1 MSFLTHAVLQL
12 GGQTCFSMMLMIGSS
27 SEWIYSHSG
36 AGDLATW
43 IRENR
48 YMQAYVHVSFQV
60 FHFSPLNLNFYR
72 KFFFPLTKM
81 FPSFKLFV
89 DSLSCYSCGQK
100 PSFLSLSEIH
110 LEIDN
115 LTSINWI
122 CWTKVSLF
130 LSTFGFLR
138 VKVTMEFHIVHLH
151 LVPSHCFTKCYMQIE
166 PAWKLHNSYL
176 REIQ

>member
-1 MSFLTHAVLQL
+1 MLFLTQFFSW
-12 GGQTCFSMMLMIGSS
+12 GGQTCFSMMLMIRSS

-48 YMQAYVHVSFQV
+48 YIHASFQV
-60 FHFSPLNLNFYR
+60 FIFHHQIWTFTVS
-72 KFFFPLTKM
+72 FFPSNKM
-81 FPSFKLFV
+81 FPSFKLLV
-89 DSLSCYSCGQK
+89 DSLSYYSCGKK

-115 LTSINWI
+115 LTLINWI

-151 LVPSHCFTKCYMQIE
+151 LVRSHCFTKCH
-166 PAWKLHNSYL
+166 ADWARLKAV
-176 REIQ
+176 